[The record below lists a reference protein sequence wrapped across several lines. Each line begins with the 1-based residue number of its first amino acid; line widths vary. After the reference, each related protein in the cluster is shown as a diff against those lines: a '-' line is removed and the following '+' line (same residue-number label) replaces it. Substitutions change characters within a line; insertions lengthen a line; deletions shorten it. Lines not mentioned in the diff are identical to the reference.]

1 MKESPQDKKLDDI
14 LRSSRLAAGGF
25 MGSDPRSV
33 FDVIDADAG
42 VLDEL
47 NVTKEQLAQRMRHIT
62 DVAKSGLG
70 TWVLIDENLEA
81 MVEEARGMLVCPW
94 PHPGVF
100 YKRITTVRAI
110 ETGESIYWSDLN
122 VHLIEE
128 HGFFEGR
135 GSDFRIEP
143 AELVR
148 LIF

>member
-1 MKESPQDKKLDDI
+1 MGDD
-14 LRSSRLAAGGF
+14 R
-25 MGSDPRSV
+25 RSV

-42 VLDEL
+42 ILTELD
-47 NVTKEQLAQRMRHIT
+47 VTKEQLAERMRHIT

-81 MVEEARGMLVCPW
+81 RVDDARGKLVCPW
-94 PHPGVF
+94 PHPGV
-100 YKRITTVRAI
+100 YLKRITTVRVI
-110 ETGESIYWSDLN
+110 ETGERIRWSDLN
-122 VHLIEE
+122 VHFIGD